1 MVRRVLLWAVDV
13 VLLERM
19 CKRGTVFA
27 APLNYYS
34 VDSNHSAAHLT
45 L

>member
-19 CKRGTVFA
+19 CRRGAAFA